1 MRERE
6 QKSKNKTFRQSRRN
20 KREIAEVMVRNVVQR
35 TKLKKNLILKMIKNT
50 KTNNRNSKK
59 KKRINTEKV

>member
-6 QKSKNKTFRQSRRN
+6 QKSKSKTFRQSRRN